1 MCALDLKALNEKY
14 PTCSTCAQRY
24 GRKAKK
30 TVESWCKLHNR
41 PIEYVWHVDE
51 KGRRSVVTDI
61 PCADYQYLDT
71 PGPLTLL
78 FRQLRSNGLPI
89 G

>member
-1 MCALDLKALNEKY
+1 MCSVDLKALNEKY

-30 TVESWCKLHNR
+30 AVELWCKLHNH
-41 PIEYVWHVDE
+41 PIEYVWYVDE

-61 PCADYQYLDT
+61 PCADYQYLDMPT
-71 PGPLTLL
+71 PLTLL
-78 FRQLRSNGLPI
+78 FRRLRSNQSQFG
-89 G
+89 